1 MELNWHRAAMHLA
14 QSGGRGV
21 LITAAR
27 VRGSAPCAP
36 GTRMVVCGDEVSGT
50 IGGGNLELLAIGSA
64 RDMLAS
70 PGAEPLLLEE
80 NALGPDLDQCC
91 GGSVL
96 LVYQVIDGGSVEWL
110 TRWAEL
116 AENHGPAFMATVL
129 DPKAPEIRF
138 HEGAEFGDSPA
149 PLTVTEP
156 GPSSPPVAPV
166 MIERLESPLEQLW
179 LFGAGHVGR
188 AIVRALE
195 PLSFH
200 ITWVDSRPGAL
211 PPETGEKF
219 SGRVTPRPAAAPQ
232 HEVASIPAG
241 AGVLVMTHSHKQ
253 DLDICA
259 AVLTRIDR
267 ARIDL
272 GRNDLGFVGLIGSA
286 TKRARFMRLL
296 RAKGISEAAL
306 ARLVCPI
313 GLPSITGKAPAVIAA
328 SVAAQ
333 LLARRVARAAKDRP
347 GEGKTGLRAAG

>member
-1 MELNWHRAAMHLA
+1 MMELNWHRAALHLA

-21 LITAAR
+21 LVTAAR

-36 GTRMVVCGDEVSGT
+36 GTRMVVRGDGVSGT
-50 IGGGNLELLAIGSA
+50 VGGGNLELLAIGGA

-96 LVYQVIDGGSVEWL
+96 LVYQLIDGGSVEWL

-116 AENHGPAFMATVL
+116 AESPGPAFMATVL
-129 DPKAPEIRF
+129 DPTAPEIRF
-138 HEGAEFGDSPA
+138 HEKAEFGGPPA
-149 PLTVTEP
+149 SLTVTEP
-156 GPSSPPVAPV
+156 GPSSPPV
-166 MIERLESPLEQLW
+166 MIERLENPLERLW

-195 PLSFH
+195 PLPFH
-200 ITWVDSRPGAL
+200 ITWVDSRADTL
-211 PPETGEKF
+211 PAAPSIK
-219 SGRVTPRPAAAPQ
+219 VTPRPAAAPP

-241 AGVLVMTHSHKQ
+241 AGVLVLTHSHKQ

-259 AVLTRIDR
+259 AVLTRVDLARTDR
-267 ARIDL
+267 ARD
-272 GRNDLGFVGLIGSA
+272 DLGFIGLIGSA
-286 TKRARFMRLL
+286 AKRARFMRLF

-306 ARLVCPI
+306 ARLACPI
-313 GLPSITGKAPAVIAA
+313 GLPGITGKAPAVIAA

-333 LLARRVARAAKDRP
+333 LLARRAARAAKNRP
-347 GEGKTGLRAAG
+347 GEGKTGLGAAG